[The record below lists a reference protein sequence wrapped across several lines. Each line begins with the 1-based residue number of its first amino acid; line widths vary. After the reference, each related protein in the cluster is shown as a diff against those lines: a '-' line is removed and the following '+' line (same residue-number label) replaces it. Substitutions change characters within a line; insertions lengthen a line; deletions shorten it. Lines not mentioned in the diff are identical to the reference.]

1 MFAPLNP
8 VVQLE
13 MYPVLTLGAIV
24 SMLMSLL
31 YHSDPVVQGL
41 AKLRIALFPAKSF
54 MVHPLKRSDDVLK

>member
-1 MFAPLNP
+1 
-8 VVQLE
+8 